1 MRFHVPQ
8 FIEKESK
15 LIGPLSLR
23 QFLWFLAGGT
33 VFIIVQ
39 FFVSGTWLIVSALV
53 LAGLSAAFAY
63 AKIDGVSLPIYTIRA
78 INFALSSKKY
88 LFTKQETWQNT
99 KDQTPN
105 NS

>member
-23 QFLWFLAGGT
+23 QFLWFLAGGALF
-33 VFIIVQ
+33 FILH

-53 LAGLSAAFAY
+53 LAGVSGAFAY
-63 AKIDGVSLPIYTIRA
+63 VKIDGVSLPIYTIRA

-99 KDQTPN
+99 KDRTPN